1 MKSDFKLNYFG
12 NNVSDEKVSC
22 KTFYLFC
29 HIKSNLPILWLYG
42 NYKFIN
48 IFTGF

>member
-12 NNVSDEKVSC
+12 NNVSDEKASC

-29 HIKSNLPILWLYG
+29 RVKSNLPILKL
-42 NYKFIN
+42 
-48 IFTGF
+48 